1 MNFIFCCFFLLK
13 RKKTITFAQNFTSTR
28 DMWPKILLTI
38 IAVFLSSSVSAQ
50 MGQFFNPD
58 KQLSSSFVTQVYID
72 SEGFLWASTRDGI
85 NRYDGYQFR
94 VIRRENDSNRALAS
108 NYVNTLLQDR
118 NGLFYFGMYGALQT
132 WDGRNFYNVTM
143 TDLKGQKGS
152 CYATCFLERA
162 NGDVLA
168 GTSGLGVM
176 KFIDKSHAQQMG
188 GELADLHTINSMI
201 EDKKGRL
208 WLVTDSKGLL
218 CYDGNKVRRYLAD
231 RTELQFF
238 GLCED
243 HDGVIYVGTTN
254 SGVFRLQGTDFVH
267 SEGTN
272 NHSVS
277 SLFCDHF
284 GSIIIGYDGQGVA
297 IYEPASN
304 HVLDNPF
311 FSMEVNLSKS
321 KVCSITEDKSG
332 NLWFGIWATRWATRT
347 SSVVLV
353 SSAPLSTAKGAC
365 G

>member
-1 MNFIFCCFFLLK
+1 
-13 RKKTITFAQNFTSTR
+13 
-28 DMWPKILLTI
+28 MWPKILLTI

-132 WDGRNFYNVTM
+132 WDGRNFYKVTM

-267 SEGTN
+267 IEGTN

-321 KVCSITEDKSG
+321 KICSITEDKSG
-332 NLWFGIWATRWATRT
+332 NLWFG
-347 SSVVLV
+347 L
-353 SSAPLSTAKGAC
+353 LQKGLYRQPIALY
-365 G
+365 GLQDGRPEPHR